1 MSEVLKL
8 KGREPVIG
16 ESNEINQVE
25 AWAPTYTAEQ
35 WDEAQ
40 RELLTPFFSNLDG
53 AVYVIKNMPE
63 EVVAAI
69 SSRVSR
75 AEPSIRRVFWNEYIQ
90 PILAA
95 GGDDGA
101 EMIRSIQHLNSGGM
115 ERVANSERA
124 RTFFRTWLAEYGDDS
139 IAEMGNLHLGIEGI
153 SQIAVKEVE
162 DVRIG
167 LSPIEKS
174 SRYVRFGQQV
184 DGKYQYVVPDE
195 IAKLG
200 PPLGMEQDGS
210 EMYLELVDLLY
221 ETYVEQNPVLAERLK
236 SLFPKGEDESQAVWR
251 NTLRAKAF
259 DVLRAYL
266 VGATQTT
273 VAVSANARALEGL
286 VNRLY
291 ASKLT
296 ELRWLGKQIHQ
307 EVKKVT
313 PSLLTRPGT
322 IRGQQQQI
330 YLENLDNTAEYWAEE
345 VMDTLEI
352 GQDQA
357 SVELIDVED
366 EAQAQIKLVA
376 QLMYKKTSGVTL
388 KQLRQAATEMG
399 EEKRKKLIDSFLSL
413 RKIRQNK
420 VPRAFEEVTYKFE
433 LTGNFGMYRDLQRH
447 RMNSPERQIFTT
459 ELGVDIPQDI
469 IDAGL
474 EDQFVELMQEANDV
488 RVRLMEAGATAEEA
502 QYIVPYASKV
512 RWAVRMSLREL
523 YWICELRS
531 GMQGHPDYRKMAQEM
546 FEKVRAV
553 HPSLVEKMMVDM
565 NDYDLARRESEKRT
579 EQKLSVLTGDVKL
592 D

>member
-1 MSEVLKL
+1 MSERDRKSPEL
-8 KGREPVIG
+8 G
-16 ESNEINQVE
+16 VE
-25 AWAPTYTAEQ
+25 QFCAIDEVETWAPKYKSEE

-40 RELLTPFFSNLDG
+40 QELLEPFFSNLDG
-53 AVYVIKNMPE
+53 PVFVIKNMPE

-95 GGDDGA
+95 GGEEGS
-101 EMIRSIQHLNSGGM
+101 EMVRSIQHLKDGGM
-115 ERVANSERA
+115 EKVANSERA

-174 SRYVRFGQQV
+174 SRYVKFGQQV
-184 DGKYQYVVPDE
+184 DGEYQYVVPDE

-200 PPLGMEQDGS
+200 PPAGMEQDAS
-210 EMYLELVDLLY
+210 EMYVELVDLLY
-221 ETYVEQNPVLAERLK
+221 ETYVDQNPVLAERLRT
-236 SLFPKGEDESQAVWR
+236 LFPKSDGESQNVWR

-273 VAVSANARALEGL
+273 VAVSANARALESL

-296 ELRWLGKQIHQ
+296 EMRWLGKQIHQ

-313 PSLLTRPGT
+313 PSLLSRPGT
-322 IRGQQQQI
+322 ARGQQQQI
-330 YLENLDNTAEYWAEE
+330 YLENLDDTAQRWADETI
-345 VMDTLEI
+345 DGLEI
-352 GQDQA
+352 GQEQDQ
-357 SVELIDVED
+357 VELIDVES
-366 EAQAQIKLVA
+366 EMEAQIKLVA

-388 KQLRQAATEMG
+388 RQLREAARGMS
-399 EEKRKKLIDSFLSL
+399 EEKRKELIDSFLNL

-420 VPRAFEEVTYKFE
+420 VPRAFEEVGYKFE
-433 LTGNFGMYRDLQRH
+433 LTGNLGMYRDLQRH

-474 EDQFVELMQEANDV
+474 EDQFVLLMQCADEV
-488 RVRLMEAGATAEEA
+488 RVRLLESGASSEVA
-502 QYIVPYASKV
+502 QYVVPYASKV
-512 RWAVRMSLREL
+512 RWTVRMSLREL
-523 YWICELRS
+523 YWICELRT
-531 GMQGHPDYRKMAQEM
+531 GMQGHPDYRKMAQQM
-546 FEKVRAV
+546 YEKVRQV
-553 HPSLVEKMMVDM
+553 HPSLVDKMMVDL
-565 NDYDLARRESEKRT
+565 NDYDLARRESEKRI
-579 EQKLSVLTGDVKL
+579 EEKLSALTGNVEL

>member
-8 KGREPVIG
+8 KGRNPEIG
-16 ESNEINQVE
+16 ESNEINEVE
-25 AWAPTYTAEQ
+25 TWAPLYALEDWTDAE
-35 WDEAQ
+35 
-40 RELLTPFFSNLDG
+40 RELLAPFFSNLDG
-53 AVYVIKNMPE
+53 PVFVIKNMPE

-75 AEPSIRRVFWNEYIQ
+75 AEASIRRVFWKEYIQ
-90 PILAA
+90 PILAT

-101 EMIRSIQHLNSGGM
+101 EMIRSIQHLRKGGM
-115 ERVANSERA
+115 EKVANGERA
-124 RTFFRTWLAEYGDDS
+124 RTFFRTWLAQYGDDS

-174 SRYVRFGQQV
+174 SRYVKFGEKV
-184 DGKYQYVVPDE
+184 DDEYKYVTPQE
-195 IAKLG
+195 ISVLG
-200 PPLGMEQDGS
+200 PPPGMEQPAS
-210 EMYLELVDLLY
+210 EIYTELVDLLY
-221 ETYVEQNPVLAERLK
+221 DTYVGQNPELAERLK
-236 SLFPKGEDESQAVWR
+236 SLFPKGDDESQAAWR

-266 VGATQTT
+266 VGGTQTT

-291 ASKLT
+291 ASKLK
-296 ELRWLGKQIHQ
+296 ENRWLGKQIHQ
-307 EVKKVT
+307 EVRKVT
-313 PSLLTRPGT
+313 PSLLERPGT

-330 YLENLDNTAEYWAEE
+330 YLENLDDTAEYWAEE
-345 VMDTLEI
+345 VMGTMEI
-352 GQDQA
+352 VEDQA
-357 SVELIDVED
+357 NVELIDVED
-366 EAQAQIKLVA
+366 ETQAQIKLVA
-376 QLMYKKTSGVTL
+376 QLMYKKTSRVTL
-388 KQLRQAATEMG
+388 KQLRQAASEMG
-399 EEKRKKLIDSFLSL
+399 EEKRKAVIDSFLSL

-474 EDQFVELMQEANDV
+474 EDQFVKLMQEANEV

-502 QYIVPYASKV
+502 QYVVPYASKV

-565 NDYDLARRESEKRT
+565 KDYDLARRESEKRT
-579 EQKLSVLTGDVKL
+579 EKKLSALTGDVKL

>member
-1 MSEVLKL
+1 MSEVLRV
-8 KGREPVIG
+8 KGREPVEG
-16 ESNEINQVE
+16 DSDEINEVE
-25 AWAPTYTAEQ
+25 TWAPKYKSEE
-35 WDEAQ
+35 WDDAQ
-40 RELLTPFFSNLDG
+40 RELLEPFFSNLDG
-53 AVYVIKNMPE
+53 PVFVIKNMPE

-75 AEPSIRRVFWNEYIQ
+75 AEASIRRVFWNEYIR
-90 PILAA
+90 PILTA
-95 GGDDGA
+95 GGDEGA
-101 EMIRSIQHLNSGGM
+101 EMIRSIQHLKKGGM
-115 ERVANSERA
+115 EKVANGERA
-124 RTFFRTWLAEYGDDS
+124 RTFFRTWLAQYGDDS

-174 SRYVRFGQQV
+174 SRYVKFGDKV
-184 DGKYQYVVPDE
+184 DDEYNYVTPKE
-195 IAKLG
+195 IADLG
-200 PPLGMEQDGS
+200 APSSLEQPAS
-210 EMYLELVDLLY
+210 EMYTELVDLLY
-221 ETYVEQNPVLAERLK
+221 DTYVDQNPELAERLK
-236 SLFPKGEDESQAVWR
+236 SLFPKSEDESQAAWR

-307 EVKKVT
+307 EVRKVT
-313 PSLLTRPGT
+313 PSLLERPGT
-322 IRGQQQQI
+322 ARGQQQQI
-330 YLENLDNTAEYWAEE
+330 YLENLDNTAEYWASE
-345 VMDTLEI
+345 VADKLEVGI
-352 GQDQA
+352 EQE
-357 SVELIDVED
+357 SVELLDAED
-366 EAQAQIKLVA
+366 EAEAQIKLVA
-376 QLMYKKTSGVTL
+376 QLMYRKSTGVSL
-388 KQLRQAATEMG
+388 SRLRNAAREMG
-399 EEKRKKLIDSFLSL
+399 EKKRVALIDSFLTL

-420 VPRAFEEVTYKFE
+420 VPRAFEEISYKFE

-459 ELGVDIPQDI
+459 EFGVDVPQDI

-474 EDQFVELMQEANDV
+474 EETFVLLMQEANEV
-488 RVRLMEAGATAEEA
+488 RIRLMEAGATAEEA
-502 QYIVPYASKV
+502 QYVVPYASKV
-512 RWAVRMSLREL
+512 RWSVRMSLREL

-531 GMQGHPDYRKMAQEM
+531 GMQGHPDYRKMAQIM
-546 FEKVRAV
+546 FEKVKAV
-553 HPSLVEKMMVDM
+553 HPSLVSNMMVDM
-565 NDYDLARRESEKRT
+565 EDYDLARRESEKRT
-579 EQKLSVLTGDVKL
+579 ERKLSVLTGQVDL